1 MSALPRGLVIL
12 GFGGHARSVADIA
25 LALGI
30 KELLFVDG
38 AARADESL
46 WGFPVRKTFN
56 DDKLP
61 DGWQAFAA
69 SGNNQIRY
77 NQVATILGLSWPLA
91 TLISPTATIGGEAI
105 ISAGCFI
112 GHQAHVGPLSSIGTA
127 CVINTHAAVDHE
139 CKIGDYTHVSVNS
152 SVAGRC
158 RLGSFV
164 FLGTGAVVIDNVC
177 IADSIT
183 VGAGSV
189 VVESL
194 AEPGTYVGAPA
205 RSIKA
210 NTDRECR

>member
-25 LALGI
+25 LALDI
-30 KELLFVDG
+30 KELLFVDE

-56 DDKLP
+56 DKLP

-69 SGNNQIRY
+69 SGNNQFRHH
-77 NQVATILGLSWPLA
+77 QVATILGRSWPLA
-91 TLISPTATIGGEAI
+91 TLISPTATIGSEAI

-112 GHQAHVGPLSSIGTA
+112 GHQAHIGPLSSIGTA
-127 CVINTHAAVDHE
+127 CIINTHAVVDHE

-164 FLGTGAVVIDNVC
+164 FLGAGAVVIDNVH

-183 VGAGSV
+183 VGAGGV
-189 VVESL
+189 VIKSL
-194 AEPGTYVGAPA
+194 VEPGTYVGVPA
-205 RSIKA
+205 RSVKA
-210 NTDRECR
+210 NKDRGRR

>member
-1 MSALPRGLVIL
+1 MSAVPRGLVIL

-30 KELLFVDG
+30 KELLFVDE

-46 WGFPVRKTFN
+46 WGFPVRKTF

-69 SGNNQIRY
+69 SGNNQIRSD
-77 NQVATILGLSWPLA
+77 QVASILGRCWPLA
-91 TLISPTATIGGEAI
+91 TLVSPTATIGSEAI
-105 ISAGCFI
+105 ISAGCFV
-112 GHQAHVGPLSSIGTA
+112 GHQAHIGPLSGIGTA
-127 CVINTHAAVDHE
+127 CIINTHAAVDHE

-183 VGAGSV
+183 VGAGGV

-205 RSIKA
+205 RPVRA
-210 NTDRECR
+210 NTDRARR

>member
-30 KELLFVDG
+30 KELLFVDE

-46 WGFPVRKTFN
+46 WGFPVRKTF

-69 SGNNQIRY
+69 SGSNQIRY
-77 NQVATILGLSWPLA
+77 DQVAAILGRSWPLA
-91 TLISPTATIGGEAI
+91 TLVSPTATIGNEAI

-112 GHQAHVGPLSSIGTA
+112 GHHAHIGPLSSIGTA
-127 CVINTHAAVDHE
+127 CIINTHAAVDHE
-139 CKIGDYTHVSVNS
+139 CKIGNYTHVSVNS

-183 VGAGSV
+183 VGAGGV

-194 AEPGTYVGAPA
+194 AQPGTYVGAPA
-205 RSIKA
+205 RSIKT
-210 NTDRECR
+210 NTDRDRR

>member
-1 MSALPRGLVIL
+1 MTAVPRGLVIL
-12 GFGGHARSVADIA
+12 GFGGHARSIADIA
-25 LALGI
+25 VTLGI
-30 KELLFVDG
+30 KELIFVDET
-38 AARADESL
+38 AAPNEDL
-46 WGFPVRKTFN
+46 WGFPVQTAFEGN
-56 DDKLP
+56 LP
-61 DGWQAFAA
+61 NGWQALAA
-69 SGNNQIRY
+69 SGDNQIRQA
-77 NQVATILGLSWPLA
+77 QVAAILDRSWPLA
-91 TLISPTATIGGEAI
+91 TLISPTATIGRQAD
-105 ISAGCFI
+105 ISAGCFV

-127 CVINTHAAVDHE
+127 CIINTGAVVDHE
-139 CKIGDYTHVSVNS
+139 CRIGNYTHVSVNS

-177 IADSIT
+177 IADTIT